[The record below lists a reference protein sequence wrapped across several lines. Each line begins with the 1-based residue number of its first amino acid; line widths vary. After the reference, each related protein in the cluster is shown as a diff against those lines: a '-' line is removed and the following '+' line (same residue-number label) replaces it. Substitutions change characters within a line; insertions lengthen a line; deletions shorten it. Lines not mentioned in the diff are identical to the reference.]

1 MKESKTVSD
10 RNSILQYVYHGM
22 YKNVLL
28 GYVLRDTS
36 PIIGQRK
43 WLCRGNMQTWTE
55 AINLTDK
62 KKLRNATN

>member
-10 RNSILQYVYHGM
+10 RNSILQYVYHGT

-43 WLCRGNMQTWTE
+43 WLCSAYLKEICG
-55 AINLTDK
+55 L
-62 KKLRNATN
+62 LRKQ

>member
-43 WLCRGNMQTWTE
+43 WLCRGNMQT
-55 AINLTDK
+55 
-62 KKLRNATN
+62 